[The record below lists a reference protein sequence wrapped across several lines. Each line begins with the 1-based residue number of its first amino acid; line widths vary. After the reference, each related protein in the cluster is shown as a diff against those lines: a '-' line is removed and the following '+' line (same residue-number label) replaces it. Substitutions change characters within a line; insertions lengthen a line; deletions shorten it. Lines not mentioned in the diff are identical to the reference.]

1 MNQLGPISAMLAAG
15 GFVVLVAFLLPVL
28 VFLARSA
35 NSLSDMMDKLNKE
48 WEPMLK
54 DAKGVTGNLVEV
66 SHNIVNATERAV
78 KLMDAIGH
86 VGEGIHDA
94 EDFVE
99 ERVRRAVSSLAVWLS
114 RSSDWLARAMKWRGR
129 MMGRV

>member
-1 MNQLGPISAMLAAG
+1 MNFLGPLSAILAAG
-15 GFVVLVAFLLPVL
+15 GFVVLVAFVLPVL

-48 WEPMLK
+48 WEPMIR

-66 SHNIVNATERAV
+66 SHNIVAATERAL
-78 KLMDAIGH
+78 KLMDALGH

-99 ERVRRAVSSLAVWLS
+99 DKVRRALGSLAVWLS
-114 RSSDWLARAMKWRGR
+114 RSSDWLGR
-129 MMGRV
+129 